1 MLTDDDALDAV
12 ASDVL
17 AGARPG
23 TTLVDMSTVSVAASE
38 RIAERASDAGVAFLR
53 SPVSGNPTVVRGGTL
68 TLVVSGP
75 EDAAQRLDPL
85 LRAVGP
91 KVFYVGEGERAR
103 VVKLALQVL
112 VGGITELL
120 GEAVVLGESAGVDRA
135 KLLEVINASA
145 VGSAL
150 TGYKGDALV
159 RDDYSATFTTAMM
172 LKDVDLVLDL
182 AEQNRARAPVQP
194 PPAPTARARHR
205 GRARGRGL
213 PRAVPQPPRFHRDR
227 EGDRMTNIA
236 SLGATMA
243 VDWEQRIDFARLRAD
258 RLARARR
265 MLDASD
271 LGALLLFDPNNIR
284 YVTSTHIGEWARD
297 KNARWVLLLPRRRSD
312 PVGLRLGRAPSPAVR
327 AVACAGELPRRCG
340 ADARRDAGRDGR
352 AGPPRRQDRRRAPR
366 ARPAR

>member
-1 MLTDDDALDAV
+1 VSANRVAVVGLGKMGEPIAERVLDGGFQLAVWNRTPSRAEPLVERGATLLGSPADALASANVCITMLTDDDALDAV
-12 ASDVL
+12 APDVL

-23 TTLVDMSTVSVAASE
+23 TTLIDMSTVSVAASE

-75 EDAAQRLDPL
+75 EDAARRLDPL

-150 TGYKGDALV
+150 TSYKGDALA

-182 AEQNRARAPVQP
+182 AEQNRLVLPFSRHLRQLLEHAIEGGHADEEFLALYLSLRDS
-194 PPAPTARARHR
+194 TAT
-205 GRARGRGL
+205 
-213 PRAVPQPPRFHRDR
+213 
-227 EGDRMTNIA
+227 EK
-236 SLGATMA
+236 
-243 VDWEQRIDFARLRAD
+243 
-258 RLARARR
+258 
-265 MLDASD
+265 
-271 LGALLLFDPNNIR
+271 
-284 YVTSTHIGEWARD
+284 VTG
-297 KNARWVLLLPRRRSD
+297 
-312 PVGLRLGRAPSPAVR
+312 
-327 AVACAGELPRRCG
+327 
-340 ADARRDAGRDGR
+340 
-352 AGPPRRQDRRRAPR
+352 
-366 ARPAR
+366 